1 MWALAKKPHV
11 DHSMSADIS
20 SPTTAASSSAIQ
32 RQGKGNCQMEGEVP
46 RIRDRRRQTGL
57 TLLYQLFQSLI
68 FQSLLTISSG
78 FKINVDRWHDTQT
91 KPDSP
96 SGKRNIPE
104 VSRNSTFKA
113 KESNF
118 FFLDAAMTF
127 PFVHLLLPVKE
138 KHSWLSEI
146 QCIYLCTY
154 MKCNA
159 GRILLPETPDASG
172 LKLCWTQS
180 KPLIH
185 DFCEHLQK
193 LGRDAPLSTSCS
205 CDTTCGF

>member
-11 DHSMSADIS
+11 VHSMSADIS

-32 RQGKGNCQMEGEVP
+32 RQGKGNCQMEGMVP
-46 RIRDRRRQTGL
+46 RLCDRRRQTGL

-118 FFLDAAMTF
+118 FFSGCSHYISFCASPPSCKRKTLLTKWDPMYIFMYIYEVQYWKNSAARNPGCLGTEAVLNSVKAPHSWF
-127 PFVHLLLPVKE
+127 LWASSKTWQRCTTEHLL
-138 KHSWLSEI
+138 
-146 QCIYLCTY
+146 
-154 MKCNA
+154 
-159 GRILLPETPDASG
+159 
-172 LKLCWTQS
+172 
-180 KPLIH
+180 
-185 DFCEHLQK
+185 
-193 LGRDAPLSTSCS
+193 
-205 CDTTCGF
+205 